1 MSNLTQ
7 SRPNCHSPRWYG
19 WLGLILAL
27 PVGLVV
33 GWIFLRRRMEK
44 QGFSNI
50 TAEIE
55 LPGVARD
62 HQENHPPA
70 TPPVNHAKIDDL
82 TIIRGIGGKVSAYLH
97 SIGIHTLKTW
107 QKLIQ
112 QTCGNNCL
120 PMVSACLIPPYG
132 WSKPGWQQPGIGRV
146 CKPPRTAPAPREGRT
161 IHKIKKAP
169 PWFWKQGGAD

>member
-7 SRPNCHSPRWYG
+7 SRPNYHSPRWYG

-33 GWIFLRRRMEK
+33 GWILLRRRMEK

-50 TAEIE
+50 PAEIE
-55 LPGVARD
+55 LPVVARD

-97 SIGIHTLKTW
+97 SIGIHTFEDLAKADPANLREQLLTHGFRLSDPALW
-107 QKLIQ
+107 MEQARLAAAGDWEGLQ
-112 QTCGNNCL
+112 AAQDRAR
-120 PMVSACLIPPYG
+120 S
-132 WSKPGWQQPGIGRV
+132 QGR
-146 CKPPRTAPAPREGRT
+146 
-161 IHKIKKAP
+161 
-169 PWFWKQGGAD
+169 